1 MLTNYLESQQLDEGY
16 LSIFDHTEIKKW
28 ANEWITVQGKRIF
41 MIWV

>member
-1 MLTNYLESQQLDEGY
+1 LTDYLESQQLQEGY
-16 LSIFDHTEIKKW
+16 LLIFDHAEVKKW